1 MFGFTQEI
9 LLVFAAIFFLAAF
22 IHGSTGFG
30 FPMVA
35 TPLLALVSDIQT
47 AILLTLIPT
56 FIVNLVTISS
66 EGQFKQAVK
75 NHLALALLAMVG
87 AGVGTLIL
95 IFTTTVF
102 FEVLLAVAIIVY
114 LLANNIRLNLEW
126 IRVHPRSSKL
136 LFGIS
141 AGVLGGLTNVMAPVL
156 IIYAMESGYSKRAL
170 IQASN
175 MCFLLG
181 KIIQLILFS
190 YLGKFTTSELST
202 SVIMIFAVGIALAVG
217 VQIRKRIHVEMYMK
231 VLRGFLWILAL
242 SLLAKVVL

>member
-1 MFGFTQEI
+1 MFGFTNEI
-9 LLVFAAIFFLAAF
+9 LMLFAAIFFLAAF

-56 FIVNLVTISS
+56 FVVNLVTITS
-66 EGQFKQAVK
+66 EGRFKQAVR

-87 AGVGTLIL
+87 AGAGTLIL
-95 IFTTTVF
+95 IFSTTAF
-102 FEVLLAVAIIVY
+102 FELLLAVAIVVY
-114 LLANNIRLNLEW
+114 LLADKIRLNLEW
-126 IRVHPRSSKL
+126 IREHPRYSRL
-136 LFGIS
+136 IFGIT

-156 IIYAMESGYSKRAL
+156 IIYAVESRYSKSDL

-181 KIIQLILFS
+181 KLIQLILFS
-190 YLGKFTTSELST
+190 YHGRFTFSELST
-202 SVIMIFAVGIALAVG
+202 SAIMI
-217 VQIRKRIHVEMYMK
+217 
-231 VLRGFLWILAL
+231 L
-242 SLLAKVVL
+242 SLIHI

>member
-1 MFGFTQEI
+1 
-9 LLVFAAIFFLAAF
+9 
-22 IHGSTGFG
+22 
-30 FPMVA
+30 MVA

-56 FIVNLVTISS
+56 FIVNLVTITS
-66 EGQFKQAVK
+66 EGYVKQAVK

-87 AGVGTLIL
+87 AGMGTLIL
-95 IFTTTVF
+95 IFSTTAF

-114 LLANNIRLNLEW
+114 LLADKIRLNLEW
-126 IRVHPRSSKL
+126 IRQHPRFSKL

-141 AGVLGGLTNVMAPVL
+141 AGLLGGLTNVMAPVL
-156 IIYAMESGYSKRAL
+156 IIYAMESGYGKRAL

-175 MCFLLG
+175 MCFLSG

-190 YLGKFTTSELST
+190 YYSKFTSNELSV
-202 SVIMIFAVGIALAVG
+202 SMIMIIAVGIALAVG
-217 VQIRKRIHVEMYMK
+217 VQIRKRIHVEVYMK

-242 SLLAKVVL
+242 SLIGKVVL